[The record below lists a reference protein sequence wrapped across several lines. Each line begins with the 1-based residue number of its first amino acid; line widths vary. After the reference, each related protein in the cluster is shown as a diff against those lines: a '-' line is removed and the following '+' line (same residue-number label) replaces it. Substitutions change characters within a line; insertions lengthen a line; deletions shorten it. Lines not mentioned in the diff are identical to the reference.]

1 MRGEHHLEVG
11 LCPALVL
18 LRGVVPDQLHLD
30 PLPVSGVPRVML
42 VADHGEILHGP
53 VKEKI

>member
-1 MRGEHHLEVG
+1 MRGEHHLEVD

-18 LRGVVPDQLHLD
+18 FRGVVPDQLHLD
-30 PLPVSGVPRVML
+30 PLPVSGVHRVML

-53 VKEKI
+53 VREKI